1 MEKIAQ
7 AKNTEVGL
15 ILGAIYGLLGLIIN
29 TWFII
34 PLYGNLSLH
43 FGEVFVITCLVTRG
57 LSPAIIAS
65 ILATSGLVFHT
76 GNYAFFASALLEL
89 FVLNF
94 FLRKGVLLLLAD
106 GIFWLIIGIP
116 ITYLTIIYIYDVTS
130 TDFIQVIL
138 LKQAVNGVLVVSIVA
153 LLKPFIPI
161 RWFSPLVHSEV
172 PRLSDRVF
180 ELALNSISLPALIIS
195 LFLSDSSA
203 DNTEKQMESTLK
215 IRTEHY
221 SSYLNNY
228 VDYHLNSLRS
238 LESVVLK
245 NNLTESKRDA
255 LLNQWNRIYTGFITM
270 LVANQH
276 GVVIS
281 GSPEEFYKNLKS
293 ESEDK
298 RSIVDRDYFKI
309 PKTELTEYV
318 SEVFQGRGFGDDP
331 IVAISVPILDENSGF
346 LGIVEGSLNI
356 PKLENIEESMPV
368 SDGHI
373 IIKDKKKNIIYA
385 SPELDLETLEHFEI
399 VDVTPTFTNRMRV
412 FELKGHQYLYHSDK
426 TDDGWRVIALAEPS
440 ILIGSYG
447 DNFLRLSIILL
458 FIAVLSLAVTRR
470 FSKQIT
476 KPLEN
481 LVKNFAAHRPIQDPA
496 SNIQTSLEIESVR
509 EQLKEAQYLTL
520 EYQESLKKEVEVK
533 TAELMKMNEQLKKMS
548 VEDVLTKIFN
558 RRGFEK
564 AVYEI
569 FKLGCRNKT
578 PLTFAILDV
587 DHFKVVNDTC
597 GHSVGDDCL
606 VMIAKEL
613 KEHFQRETDF
623 VARYGGE
630 EFVVFLSG
638 GNIDKHCRMLEEF
651 RKKIAGRK
659 VPANGDFVSLTISIG
674 VYSLQHDF
682 NIGYHHLVSKADELL
697 YQSKNNGRNRITC
710 GSQ

>member
-1 MEKIAQ
+1 MEKSGQTKI
-7 AKNTEVGL
+7 TSMGL
-15 ILGAIYGLLGLIIN
+15 LLGGLYGLLGLITN

-43 FGEVFVITCLVTRG
+43 LGEVFVITCLITRG
-57 LSPAIIAS
+57 ISPAILAS
-65 ILATSGLVFHT
+65 LLATSGLVFHT
-76 GNYAFFASALLEL
+76 GNYVFYISALLEL
-89 FVLNF
+89 FVLSF

-116 ITYLTIIYIYDVTS
+116 ITYVTIIYIYDVTS

-153 LLKPFIPI
+153 LLKPFIPSK
-161 RWFSPLVHSEV
+161 WFSPWVYSDV
-172 PRLSDRVF
+172 PKLSDRVF

-203 DNTEKQMESTLK
+203 DNTEKQMESVLK

-245 NNLTESKRDA
+245 NELSENKRDA
-255 LLNQWNRIYTGFITM
+255 LLNEWNKIYSGFITM
-270 LVANQH
+270 IVANQN
-276 GVVIS
+276 GLIIS
-281 GSPEEFYKNLKS
+281 GSPEEFYKKLKV
-293 ESEDK
+293 EPEEK
-298 RSIVDRDYFKI
+298 RTIVDRDYFKI
-309 PKTELTEYV
+309 PKAELVEYV
-318 SEVFQGRGFGDDP
+318 SKVFRGRGFGDEP
-331 IVAISVPILDENSGF
+331 IVAISVPIIDDKRNF

-356 PKLENIEESMPV
+356 PKLEYVEKSMPV

-373 IIKDKKKNIIYA
+373 IIKDQNKNIIYS
-385 SPELDLETLEHFEI
+385 SPELDLETLEHFEV
-399 VDVTPTFTNRMRV
+399 VDISPTFTNRMKV
-412 FELKGHQYLYHSDK
+412 FALKGNQYLYHSEL
-426 TDDGWRVIALAEPS
+426 TDYGWRVIALAEPS
-440 ILIGSYG
+440 LLIGSYG
-447 DNFLRLSIILL
+447 DNFLRLSVILL

-476 KPLEN
+476 KPLES
-481 LVKNFAAHRPIQDPA
+481 LVKNFAAHRPIQNPPN
-496 SNIQTSLEIESVR
+496 NIQTSIEIESVR
-509 EQLKEAQYLTL
+509 EQLKEVQYLTL
-520 EYQESLKKEVEVK
+520 EYQESLKKEVEIK
-533 TAELMKMNEQLKKMS
+533 TAELMKMNEQLQKMS
-548 VEDVLTKIFN
+548 VEDELTKVFN

-569 FKLGCRNKT
+569 FKLACRNKT
-578 PLTFAILDV
+578 PITFAIIDV
-587 DHFKVVNDTC
+587 DHFKVVNDTW

-659 VPANGDFVSLTISIG
+659 VPVKGESVSLTISIG
-674 VYSLQHDF
+674 VYSLENNF
-682 NIGYHHLVSKADELL
+682 NIGYHNLVSKADELL
-697 YQSKNNGRNRITC
+697 YRSKNNGRNQITC
-710 GSQ
+710 GGQ

>member
-1 MEKIAQ
+1 M
-7 AKNTEVGL
+7 
-15 ILGAIYGLLGLIIN
+15 
-29 TWFII
+29 
-34 PLYGNLSLH
+34 YGNLSLH
-43 FGEVFVITCLVTRG
+43 LGEVFVIACLITRG
-57 LSPAIIAS
+57 ASPAVIAT
-65 ILATSGLVFHT
+65 LLTTSGLVYHT
-76 GNYAFFASALLEL
+76 GNYVFFASAVLEIL
-89 FVLNF
+89 VLNY
-94 FLRKGVLLLLAD
+94 FLRKGMLLLLAD
-106 GIFWLIIGIP
+106 AIFWVILGIP
-116 ITYLTIIYIYDVTS
+116 IVYLTITYIYKLTS
-130 TDFIQVIL
+130 ADFIQVIL
-138 LKQAVNGVLVVSIVA
+138 LKQAVNGVLIVSIVA
-153 LLKPFIPI
+153 LLKPFIPL
-161 RWFSPLVHSEV
+161 RWFSPSVHSKV
-172 PRLSDRVF
+172 PKLSDRVF

-203 DNTEKQMESTLK
+203 DNTEKQMENVLK

-221 SSYLNNY
+221 ASYLNNY

-245 NNLTESKRDA
+245 EDLTEVKRSTV
-255 LLNQWNRIYTGFITM
+255 LNQWNQIYSGFITM
-270 LVANQH
+270 LVANQY
-276 GVVIS
+276 GLVIS
-281 GSPEEFYKNLKS
+281 GSPEEFYEKLKS

-298 RSIVDRDYFKI
+298 RTIVDRDYFKV
-309 PKTELTEYV
+309 PKEELREYI
-318 SEVFQGRGFGDDP
+318 SEVFQGRGFGEDP
-331 IVAISVPILDENSGF
+331 IVAISVPILDDNRNF

-373 IIKDKKKNIIYA
+373 IIKDQKKNIIYS

-412 FELKGHQYLYHSDK
+412 FELKGGQYLYHSD
-426 TDDGWRVIALAEPS
+426 TTHYGWRVIALAEPS

-447 DNFLRLSIILL
+447 ENFLRLTVILL

-481 LVKNFAAHRPIQDPA
+481 LVKNFAAHRPVQDPA

-520 EYQESLKKEVEVK
+520 EYQESLKREVEIK
-533 TAELMKMNEQLKKMS
+533 TAELVEMNEKLEKMS
-548 VEDVLTKIFN
+548 VEDELTKIFN

-587 DHFKVVNDTC
+587 DHFKVVNDTW
-597 GHSVGDDCL
+597 GHGVGDDCL

-638 GNIDKHCRMLEEF
+638 GNIDKHWRMLEEF
-651 RKKIAGRK
+651 RKKIASRK
-659 VPANGDFVSLTISIG
+659 VPANGQTVSLTVSIG
-674 VYSLQHDF
+674 VYSLENDF
-682 NIGYHHLVSKADELL
+682 DIGYHHLVSKADELL